1 MAFYFKNI
9 PDFDCV
15 SHIEGAKIS
24 DYITVKNLFKKG
36 KLREDIFQ
44 NLAFFTKYKIIGSER
59 PDQVAEKFYE
69 DPTLDWVILLC
80 NNIVNVQ
87 TEWPLS
93 QESLDNYLIEK
104 YGDYET
110 LNAIHH
116 YESPEIKNSQG
127 IVLVPAGT
135 IIPEN
140 FFIEYYD
147 EGLGNTVYI
156 TEVAIPITNYD
167 YEIRI
172 EEKKGNIYVLKP
184 NYIGIILSDAEDL
197 GSYKIDGDQYV
208 NSRLKKGDNI
218 RLYNQ

>member
-9 PDFDCV
+9 PDFDYV
-15 SHIEGAKIS
+15 SRIEGAKIS

-44 NLAFFTKYKIIGSER
+44 NLAFFTKYKVIGSER
-59 PDQVAEKFYE
+59 PDQVAEKFYG
-69 DPTLDWVILLC
+69 DSTLDWVILLC

-93 QESLDNYLIEK
+93 QESLDNYLLET

-127 IVLVPAGT
+127 IVLVPEGT
-135 IIPEN
+135 IVPAN

-147 EGLGNTVYI
+147 EGIGNTVYVADI
-156 TEVAIPITNYD
+156 AIPVTNYE

-172 EEKKGNIYVLKP
+172 EEKKANIYVLKP

-197 GSYKIDGDQYV
+197 SSYKIDGDQYV
-208 NSRLKKGDNI
+208 NPTLKKGDDI
-218 RLYNQ
+218 RLYGN